1 MGLDMYLTKHTYVWD
16 DNKKNLKIEGIE
28 GIKPKRVSHI
38 VEDIGYWR
46 KANAIHRWFVEN
58 VQDGQDNCEQAF
70 VSTSQ
75 LAALLDLVNAVLK
88 DHSLAPKLLPTQE
101 GFFFGSTE
109 YDEYYFKDLEATRTI
124 IENALKEKDADIRY
138 QSSW

>member
-1 MGLDMYLTKHTYVWD
+1 MYLTKHTYVWD